1 MLQEIAPMALSDSE
15 LLGDFHF
22 NTYVYEVPSG
32 LFTFVIVAI
41 THTAYLSL
49 GSNQGN
55 SFQILTQATADIGE
69 NCGEVF
75 AVSKMYRTAAWGME
89 EQPDFLNMVLGISTA
104 QVPLSLLNAIQ
115 EIEHQHQR
123 IRTTK
128 WGKRTLDIDILYYD
142 DLVLDMPDLVVPHP
156 YLHERGFVLAPLA
169 KVAPYFVHPILKL
182 TTQQLLDKCEDK
194 LAVVEI

>member
-22 NTYVYEVPSG
+22 NTDGYVVPSG

-41 THTAYLSL
+41 IHSAYLSL

-55 SFQILTQATADIGE
+55 SFQILTQAVADIGE
-69 NCGEVF
+69 NCGEVN
-75 AVSKMYRTAAWGME
+75 AVSKMFRTAAWGIE
-89 EQPDFLNMVLGISTA
+89 EQPDFLNMVVGISTL
-104 QVPLSLLNAIQ
+104 QDPLSLLKAIQ

-128 WGKRTLDIDILYYD
+128 WGQRTLDIDILYYD
-142 DLVLDMPDLVVPHP
+142 NLVLSMPELVIPHP
-156 YLHERGFVLAPLA
+156 YLHERGFVLVPLA
-169 KVAPYFVHPILKL
+169 KIAPDLVHPILKL
-182 TTQQLLDKCEDK
+182 TTQQLLEKCEDR
-194 LAVVEI
+194 LDVVEI